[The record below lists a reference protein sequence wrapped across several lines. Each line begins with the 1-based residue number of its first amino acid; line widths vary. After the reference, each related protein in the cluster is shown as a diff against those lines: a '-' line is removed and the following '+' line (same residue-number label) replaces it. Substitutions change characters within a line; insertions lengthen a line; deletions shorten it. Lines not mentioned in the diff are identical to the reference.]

1 MKLWILIVL
10 GCVLPARALD
20 TNAVL
25 NAWIAAQSKLQT
37 WSADFTQTRKVQTLK
52 EPLRTPGRLVFA
64 APNRFRWELGQPAQ
78 TIAAR
83 GSNEMLV
90 IYPRLKQAERYPLEG
105 AGNEPWRD
113 ALALM
118 DAGFAQSR
126 ADLEARFKLASILE
140 TNGFYRIALEP
151 KSAKA
156 RKFLSEV
163 LLIARTNDFS
173 MAANQMRFADGTT
186 LRNDF
191 ENAIANPKV
200 VDGTFT
206 PALAPDFK
214 IVEPGKR

>member
-1 MKLWILIVL
+1 MKLWAIAALFCAL
-10 GCVLPARALD
+10 QARAVD
-20 TNAVL
+20 TNAIL
-25 NAWIAAQSKLQT
+25 NAWIASQSKLQT

-126 ADLEARFKLASILE
+126 ADLAARFSLTSVSE

-151 KSAKA
+151 RSARA

-173 MAANQMRFADGTT
+173 MAANQMRFTDGTT

-200 VDGTFT
+200 EDGTFA
-206 PALAPDFK
+206 PAIPPDFK
-214 IVEPGKR
+214 IVEPAKR

>member
-1 MKLWILIVL
+1 MKFWILAGLV
-10 GCVLPARALD
+10 CALPARAMD

-25 NAWIAAQSKLQT
+25 NAWIASQSNLQT

-90 IYPRLKQAERYPLEG
+90 IYPRLKQAERYSLEG

-126 ADLEARFKLASILE
+126 ADLEARFNVTSIRE

-156 RKFLSEV
+156 RRFLSEV
-163 LLIARTNDFS
+163 LLMARTNDFS

-200 VDGTFT
+200 EEGMFA
-206 PALAPDFK
+206 PAIAPDFK